1 MSLRRIWRE
10 KIADKGGFRLNEE
23 TNVLERLPDE
33 SDLSYHRRLVYG
45 KLSDKTLAD
54 VDYAE
59 LSEYVYG
66 QPYSSDVCR
75 RMLYG
80 SKKTLDL
87 IEREVEREEIE
98 NMTDGG
104 RLLRDLD
111 TRRIAFEIEKQKF
124 YDQRMAY
131 NKMIRERAREEELN
145 EIIQQCIASGSL
157 PELKYE
163 DRVLHHI
170 VGDNT
175 LLVSLND
182 IHYGANV
189 DNAWCTYNSEICAEM
204 MGKYLERVI
213 GIADMMGS
221 EDAVVW
227 GAGDFISGN
236 IHRSIQ
242 VSNKE
247 NVIDQIMGVSELVSQ
262 FIAGLSDHFRTV
274 RFISVAGNHSR
285 IEPNKDNAITGERLD
300 NLVEWYLKA
309 RLQNFENV
317 IIDDAHRL
325 DNTISVFEVRGQNY
339 CLVHGDFDTSAAK
352 MQALQ
357 QMVGVPICAVL
368 SGHMHHNQTNVV
380 QGVRTVMAGSFQ
392 GMDSF
397 CVEKRIVGQPEQM
410 VCVCNETGIRCHYDI
425 PLT

>member
-1 MSLRRIWRE
+1 MQLEKRE
-10 KIADKGGFRLNEE
+10 H
-23 TNVLERLPDE
+23 E
-33 SDLSYHRRLVYG
+33 SNLDWHRRLING
-45 KLSDKTLAD
+45 KLVDKTLAD
-54 VDYAE
+54 VDYSE

-66 QPYSSDVCR
+66 QPYSSDVAR
-75 RMLYG
+75 RMMYG
-80 SKKTLDL
+80 SKKTLELFDEECREVTGEEASADL
-87 IEREVEREEIE
+87 DMRMLELQIER
-98 NMTDGG
+98 
-104 RLLRDLD
+104 
-111 TRRIAFEIEKQKF
+111 QKF
-124 YDQRMAY
+124 FDQRMAW
-131 NKMIRERAREEELN
+131 NKMVRERAREEELN
-145 EIIQQCIASGSL
+145 EIIQNCIASGSL
-157 PELKYE
+157 PELRYE
-163 DRVLHHI
+163 DSVLHRV

-182 IHYGANV
+182 LHYGANV
-189 DNAWCTYNSEICAEM
+189 NNAWCTYNSEICAEM
-204 MGKYLERVI
+204 MARYLEKVI
-213 GIADMMGS
+213 TIGNMQMS
-221 EDAVVW
+221 EDVVVW

-247 NVIDQIMGVSELVSQ
+247 NVIEQVMGVSELIAQ
-262 FIAGLSDHFRTV
+262 FVAGLSGNFRTV
-274 RFISVAGNHSR
+274 RFVSVAGNHSR

-300 NLVEWYLKA
+300 NLIEWYLKA

-317 IIDDAHRL
+317 IISDDHRL
-325 DNTISVFEVRGQNY
+325 DNTISVFDVRGQNY

-410 VCVCNETGIRCHYDI
+410 VCVCDDTGIRCYYDI
-425 PLT
+425 PLN